1 MSLTRKLAQI
11 AGVAAIALSFT
22 AFAATQRTTVA
33 ERLAPV
39 GDLCMAGESCAATL
53 VAAADTAPR
62 SGQQVYETKCT
73 ACHATGAA
81 GAPKF
86 GVAADWEARV
96 GQGMDVLYENA
107 WNGIGAMPAKG
118 LCMDCT
124 REEMDNAVDYIIEN
138 SK

>member
-1 MSLTRKLAQI
+1 MSFTRKLVQI
-11 AGVAAIALSFT
+11 AGAAAIALSFT
-22 AFAATQRTTVA
+22 AFAATEKTTIA

-39 GDLCMAGESCAATL
+39 GELCMAGESCAATL

-62 SGQQVYETKCT
+62 SGQQVYESKCA

-81 GAPKF
+81 GAPKL
-86 GVAADWEARV
+86 GVAADWAPRIEKGMEA
-96 GQGMDVLYENA
+96 LYDHA
-107 WNGIGAMPAKG
+107 WNGFNAMPAKG

-138 SK
+138 SQ